1 MKTKF
6 ANLLCGLLVGAAALT
21 CQTALA
27 QTVHR
32 LTLAT
37 GQPPVY
43 PYISLL
49 RDYFVPE
56 VDRRLAAT
64 GNRIEWTQG
73 YAGSIMK
80 IGSEVDTIR
89 NGVVDVGFVLMPN
102 NESKLP
108 FHSYTYFVPFTS
120 NDAVASVKAFNKVMQ
135 TVPLI
140 NETWQRSNHHHL
152 ATAAV
157 DSYNLYAKR
166 SITRIEDLR
175 GMKIGVIGPNGH
187 WLRNTGAVGVTL
199 NLAAIYNDLQSGIY
213 DAVLLPDSVAFSL
226 KVHEVAPFRMK
237 YDFGPVVFGALTVN
251 KSRWDALPPEVRTTL
266 TEVAR
271 SYEQNVTLQMREK
284 GRDGLLAM
292 QKAGLK
298 LVDPGEEGRK
308 RWADL
313 MPNIAQE
320 WSTAQAARNPGA
332 TAIVPGYLKA
342 LQEEGMKP
350 ARKWID

>member
-1 MKTKF
+1 MKSAF
-6 ANLLCGLLVGAAALT
+6 ATLALAAALFGQVAT
-21 CQTALA
+21 A

-56 VDRRLAAT
+56 VDKRLQGT
-64 GNRIEWTQG
+64 GQKIEWTQG

-80 IGSEVDTIR
+80 IGSEVDSVR

-120 NDAVASVKAFNKVMQ
+120 HDAVASVNAFNKVMRS
-135 TVPLI
+135 VPLI
-140 NETWQRSNHHHL
+140 NETWQKNNHHHL

-166 SITRIEDLR
+166 PITKVEELR

-187 WLRNTGAVGVTL
+187 WLRNTGAVSVTL

-213 DAVLLPDSVAFSL
+213 DAILLPDSVAFSL
-226 KVHEVAPFRMK
+226 KVHEVASYRMK
-237 YDFGPVVFGALTVN
+237 YDFGPVVFGALTIN
-251 KSRWDALPPEVRTTL
+251 RNRWAELPQSVRDVL
-266 TEVAR
+266 TDVAKK
-271 SYEQNVTLQMREK
+271 YEQTVTLQMREK
-284 GRDGLLAM
+284 GSDGLAAM

-298 LVDPGEEGRK
+298 LVDPGDEGRK
-308 RWADL
+308 RWAEL

-320 WSTAQAARNPGA
+320 WTAAQAAKSPSA
-332 TAIVPGYLKA
+332 SAIVPAYLRA